1 MTHFS
6 SCTPSSMSLNE
17 FVDQFGEVYEHSP
30 WIAKSSYQQGLSE
43 KDDDIEFLHQRMAQ
57 VLIQAD
63 RNKQLGVICAHPDLA
78 GRAAIE
84 KQLSHSSHK
93 EQAGAGLSQCT
104 LEEFKLFT
112 ELNDRY
118 KSRFNFPFIMA
129 VRGANKAQIID
140 GFKTRIDNEPEFEF
154 ALALEEVNKIALFR
168 LRDM

>member
-6 SCTPSSMSLNE
+6 SCTPSSMSLTE

-30 WIAKSSYQQGLSE
+30 WIAESSYRQGLSE

-84 KQLSHSSHK
+84 KQLSHSSHQ
-93 EQAGAGLSQCT
+93 EQAGLDLNVLWRSLSC
-104 LEEFKLFT
+104 LL
-112 ELNDRY
+112 
-118 KSRFNFPFIMA
+118 S
-129 VRGANKAQIID
+129 
-140 GFKTRIDNEPEFEF
+140 
-154 ALALEEVNKIALFR
+154 
-168 LRDM
+168 